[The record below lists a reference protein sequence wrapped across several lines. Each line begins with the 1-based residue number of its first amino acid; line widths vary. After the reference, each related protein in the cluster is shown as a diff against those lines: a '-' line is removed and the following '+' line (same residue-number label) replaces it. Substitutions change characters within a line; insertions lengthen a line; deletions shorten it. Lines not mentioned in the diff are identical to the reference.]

1 MGWFASVGVGLLS
14 GIVGFVVAFLVS
26 IAAIEWYRIP
36 QREGAAAFFG
46 MGISLLVFFL
56 CIGLGIA
63 CARHSAASPSPSVL
77 KAWGVASAI
86 VVAVGLVT
94 LVLLWLFADLP
105 PKWQGRRLELAIELR
120 YPAHVT
126 PPSPQDPTG
135 VYAGITSF
143 PSGRSSSWG
152 RMQVEDARTEDGHIV
167 VPAVLEI
174 DTSAPEKTLN
184 VQLGQGH
191 EMVFP
196 LEFGAK
202 PTEEDAQWSRWIEAP
217 KSAGSG
223 PSFQV
228 RYRVQQEP
236 PPAPVRTSEEL
247 EAEERAKIEA
257 EYNALSTDAPLVAWF
272 RFTRYG
278 NTEERQRAAA
288 VAMRARP
295 NFQQDMTAVIL
306 GSDLEATTEAL
317 RAFPHFP
324 EPPIEL
330 AATVARVGDDIAAE
344 LRAMHE
350 LAPDDSARSDA
361 ASNISRKFSAWM
373 EAVRSLQGRG
383 DLSFIP
389 QLQEIAHLSRKQPI
403 GHVISIDVLR
413 VASYYLHTWAGI
425 APLLEDPPPR

>member
-1 MGWFASVGVGLLS
+1 MGWFASLGVGLLS
-14 GIVGFVVAFLVS
+14 GIVGFVVAFLAAM
-26 IAAIEWYRIP
+26 AAIEWYRIP

-56 CIGLGIA
+56 CIALGIA
-63 CARHSAASPSPSVL
+63 CARHSAASQSPSFL

-86 VVAVGLVT
+86 VVAVGLVA

-120 YPAHVT
+120 CPPGFT
-126 PPSPQDPTG
+126 PPSLEHPSDA
-135 VYAGITSF
+135 YATIVRL
-143 PSGRSSSWG
+143 PSGNTSSWS
-152 RMQVEDARTEDGHIV
+152 RILFDEARTEDGNIV
-167 VPAVLEI
+167 VPTMLEL
-174 DTSAPEKTLN
+174 DTSAPRKVLS
-184 VQLGQGH
+184 VRLGKAH
-191 EMVFP
+191 EAVFP

-202 PTEEDAQWSRWIEAP
+202 PTEKDAQWSRWIDATKP
-217 KSAGSG
+217 VASG
-223 PSFQV
+223 VAFQV

-236 PPAPVRTSEEL
+236 LPAPTRTSEEL
-247 EAEERAKIEA
+247 EAEEQAKIEA
-257 EYNALSTDAPLVAWF
+257 EYRALSADAPLTAWF

-278 NTEERQRAAA
+278 NTEERQKAAA

-295 NFQQDMTAVIL
+295 NFQQDMIDVIL

-324 EPPIEL
+324 EPLIEL
-330 AATVARVGDDIAAE
+330 AGTVARVGDDIAAE

-350 LAPDDSARSDA
+350 LAPDDSARNEA
-361 ASNISRKFSAWM
+361 ASSISQKFSAWM

-383 DLSFIP
+383 NLSFIP

-425 APLLEDPPPR
+425 APLPEDPPPR